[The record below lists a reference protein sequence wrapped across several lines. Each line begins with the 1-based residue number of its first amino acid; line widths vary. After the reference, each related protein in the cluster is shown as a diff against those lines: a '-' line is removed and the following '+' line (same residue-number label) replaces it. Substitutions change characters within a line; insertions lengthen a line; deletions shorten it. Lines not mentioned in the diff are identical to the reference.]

1 MPVAVSPP
9 LLPTVWSSVKF
20 QRVAYRNLLPLGDR
34 EGAISGQVRRPAC
47 VIKILDLQDYGL
59 ESKYFTTI
67 TVRFLVW
74 VRHGANTCE
83 GWEA

>member
-9 LLPTVWSSVKF
+9 LLPTIWSSVKF
-20 QRVAYRNLLPLGDR
+20 QRVAYRNLLPLGNR

-47 VIKILDLQDYGL
+47 VIMILDLQDYGL

-67 TVRFLVW
+67 TDRFEACAYW
-74 VRHGANTCE
+74 GALAIGE
-83 GWEA
+83 L